1 MNRSQYAWSRYGRN
15 PNNGGG
21 GGAGV
26 PGGGNH
32 SYGGSKPYG
41 NGGVGGGGGSSD
53 SSVYDQED
61 DSVSNVGALGS
72 TWIVAEACKVKDA
85 LFLGNVMAVQDSN
98 FLVMNKIAYCI
109 KCQTGFSVPQ
119 TLKRQV
125 NYAVINLLGAFLDQE
140 LPVQTKDTLLDNFYS
155 IMESAAEQGVGVL
168 LYSFQ
173 DLAWCCF
180 SVMAY
185 WVRKYKWTVEHA
197 LRIMKS
203 RRPALELPD
212 MALRE
217 LESLAARLKAKG
229 LADAEGVRRSS
240 DFTEE
245 EEKILTN
252 TCSNAGLSRGGTN
265 NNPEEFGEEAL
276 ASPLTR
282 ARPLT
287 ADSRMRIQWGAGAKL
302 AVFSKEA
309 SFESKVPCFS
319 QKPVRG
325 IFRRPRKTVSTG
337 SAGVGNLARFILPPT
352 DPLSALSQAPAAIHG
367 AWASTA
373 SAGAAA
379 AAAAASAAASGGG
392 WAGEQGSGTGGS
404 DKSNSK
410 LKSTWQPGGGKR
422 DGRVVLPEE
431 SPATTATHRTAMHSS
446 SERDGAAEA
455 ARAAARTREE
465 EEAVEEAAR
474 TREEEEAVA
483 SSKPSRTIPTP
494 NSAAVGFKPGGGGRE
509 TGAVAC
515 GEAVLDAGG
524 VGGREEG
531 RDSPKPSSGGHLAG
545 REGGGGGGVKE
556 VAKDAWVPSL
566 QVTMTYVIM

>member
-1 MNRSQYAWSRYGRN
+1 
-15 PNNGGG
+15 
-21 GGAGV
+21 
-26 PGGGNH
+26 
-32 SYGGSKPYG
+32 
-41 NGGVGGGGGSSD
+41 
-53 SSVYDQED
+53 
-61 DSVSNVGALGS
+61 
-72 TWIVAEACKVKDA
+72 
-85 LFLGNVMAVQDSN
+85 
-98 FLVMNKIAYCI
+98 MNKIAYCI

-379 AAAAASAAASGGG
+379 AAAAAAAAVANGGG

-404 DKSNSK
+404 DKGHSK
-410 LKSTWQPGGGKR
+410 LKSAWQPGGGKR

-446 SERDGAAEA
+446 CERDGAAEA
-455 ARAAARTREE
+455 ARAAARIREE

-474 TREEEEAVA
+474 TGEEEEAGA
-483 SSKPSRTIPTP
+483 SSKRQVLPPPTIPAP
-494 NSAAVGFKPGGGGRE
+494 NSASVGFKPGGGGRE

-545 REGGGGGGVKE
+545 REGGGGGGLKE

>member
-1 MNRSQYAWSRYGRN
+1 
-15 PNNGGG
+15 
-21 GGAGV
+21 
-26 PGGGNH
+26 
-32 SYGGSKPYG
+32 
-41 NGGVGGGGGSSD
+41 
-53 SSVYDQED
+53 
-61 DSVSNVGALGS
+61 
-72 TWIVAEACKVKDA
+72 
-85 LFLGNVMAVQDSN
+85 
-98 FLVMNKIAYCI
+98 
-109 KCQTGFSVPQ
+109 
-119 TLKRQV
+119 
-125 NYAVINLLGAFLDQE
+125 
-140 LPVQTKDTLLDNFYS
+140 VQTKDTLLDNFYS

-212 MALRE
+212 MAMRE

-465 EEAVEEAAR
+465 EEAVEETAR

-494 NSAAVGFKPGGGGRE
+494 NSAAVGFKPGGGGGGPAGVPPYKGAEGGGE
-509 TGAVAC
+509 TGAVAS

-524 VGGREEG
+524 GWGREEG
-531 RDSPKPSSGGHLAG
+531 RESPKPSSGSHFAG
-545 REGGGGGGVKE
+545 REGGGGGGLKE
-556 VAKDAWVPSL
+556 GSKDGLKEGSKDAWVPSL
-566 QVTMTYVIM
+566 QVTVSCFMM